1 MLLVAHIKL
10 CHLEDINMDA
20 QLITE
25 LMVVVLLSY
34 SKSIK

>member
-20 QLITE
+20 QLTE